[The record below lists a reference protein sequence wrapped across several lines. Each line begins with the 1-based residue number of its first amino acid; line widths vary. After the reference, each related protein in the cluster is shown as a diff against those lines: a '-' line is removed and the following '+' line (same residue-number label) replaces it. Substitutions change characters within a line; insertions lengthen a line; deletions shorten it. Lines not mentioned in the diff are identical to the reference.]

1 MDTPSLFPTPALS
14 VSELTRLIRSL
25 LESEPALSE
34 IWVAGEIS
42 NFTRAASGH
51 VYFTLKDSGAALKCV
66 IWRNAARS
74 LRVPLQDGIAI
85 EAFGSIG
92 VYEQGGNYQFYV
104 TAVRPAGEGYLYQQF
119 LRLKAQLEAEGLFA
133 EERKRPIPTFP
144 RRIGVVTSPTGAAL
158 QDILNTLRRR
168 YPLVEVIL
176 APSAVQG
183 EEAPLELVQALNALN
198 RIPDLDVILLARGG
212 GSIEDLWA
220 FNDEGVVRA
229 VAASRVPVIT
239 GVGHE
244 TDFTLVDF
252 AADLRAPTPTGAAT
266 LATPDR
272 TELLIQV
279 ERTLQRLNRLI
290 SQRVNLE
297 SARLNQLESRLQRAS
312 PVRRIEDN
320 RQRLDTAILRL
331 QNAAARL
338 IAQRQAHLQALN
350 AHLSALNPLA
360 VLERGFAL
368 IERPEGGILTRAA
381 QAQAGETVRIR
392 LADGALT
399 AKVEYVLL
407 KSEKGVE

>member
-1 MDTPSLFPTPALS
+1 MPSLFPTPALS

-66 IWRNAARS
+66 IWRNAART

-220 FNDEGVVRA
+220 FNDEGVVRT

-272 TELLIQV
+272 AELLIQV

-320 RQRLDTAILRL
+320 RQRLDNAILRL
-331 QNAAARL
+331 QNTAARL

-368 IERPEGGILTRAA
+368 IEHPEGGILTRAA

-399 AKVEYVLL
+399 AKVEHVLL
-407 KSEKGVE
+407 KPEKGVE

>member
-1 MDTPSLFPTPALS
+1 MDMPSLFPTPALS

-158 QDILNTLRRR
+158 QDILNTLQRR

-272 TELLIQV
+272 AELLIHV

-312 PVRRIEDN
+312 PLRRIEDN

-338 IAQRQAHLQALN
+338 IAQRRAHLQALN

-368 IERPEGGILTRAA
+368 IERPEGSILTRAA

-399 AKVEYVLL
+399 AKVEHVLL
-407 KSEKGVE
+407 KPEKGVE

>member
-1 MDTPSLFPTPALS
+1 MEMPSLFPSPTLS
-14 VSELTRLIRSL
+14 VSELTRLIRTL

-51 VYFTLKDSGAALKCV
+51 MYFTLKDSGAALKCV
-66 IWRNAARS
+66 IWRNAART
-74 LRVPLQDGIAI
+74 LRVALQDGMAI

-92 VYEQGGNYQFYV
+92 VYEQGGNYQFYI
-104 TAVRPAGEGYLYQQF
+104 TAVRPAGEGWLYQQF
-119 LRLKAQLEAEGLFA
+119 LRLKARLEAEGLFA
-133 EERKRPIPTFP
+133 EERKRPIPPFP

-158 QDILNTLRRR
+158 QDILNTLQRR

-183 EEAPLELVQALNALN
+183 EEAPLELVRALEALN

-220 FNDEGVVRA
+220 FNDESVVRA

-272 TELLIQV
+272 TDLLIQM
-279 ERTLQRLNRLI
+279 ERMLQRLNRLAV
-290 SQRVNLE
+290 QRLKQE
-297 SARLNQLESRLQRAS
+297 SDRLRQIDLRLRRVS
-312 PVRRIEDN
+312 PVRRVEDN
-320 RQRLDTAILRL
+320 RQRLDTALLRL
-331 QNAAARL
+331 QNAASRQ
-338 IAQRQAHLQALN
+338 IALRQAHLQALT

-360 VLERGFAL
+360 VLDRGFAL
-368 IERPEGGILTRAA
+368 IESPQGNILTRAR
-381 QAQAGETVRIR
+381 QARPGDAIHIH
-392 LADGALT
+392 LADGKLAAT
-399 AKVEYVLL
+399 VEKVLL
-407 KSEKGVE
+407 NPAEGEK